1 MIVSRRA
8 FATANDNN
16 TKEGEQA
23 DNAAATIKP
32 KEQQT
37 VIFMNVL
44 IHL

>member
-8 FATANDNN
+8 FSTANDINN
-16 TKEGEQA
+16 KEGEQV
-23 DNAAATIKP
+23 DSAAATPKP

-44 IHL
+44 ILL